1 MKNFLFPLSFLLAAA
16 SVAAAFPGGFGAGG
30 GVDPYIITEFVG
42 QIAGDGNASGRTQES
57 SAIGAGTAII
67 VTVGQSNIAN
77 NALGTYTVSNA
88 TAQNL
93 SIYDGGIYLCADP
106 VLGPSGPGGTSG
118 SSSPNC
124 AIADSLITNSVYSRV
139 IMVPIGINGT
149 LAADWNGAVL
159 SSRITVAMRRLA
171 ALGVSPTQI
180 MWHQGEQDNFAGTSG
195 AAYTASV
202 QAVATQ
208 FRNLGYTGPFFV
220 ATETYDGSGNS
231 ATIQTAQ
238 ANAVSSPLHIVAG
251 ANWDSLTGSTN
262 RQPGGPHL
270 TQVGSAAAA
279 ALDVTVITNC
289 KNTSC

>member
-1 MKNFLFPLSFLLAAA
+1 MRRAVVFTSFILAA
-16 SVAAAFPGGFGAGG
+16 SAAWAGFPIGT
-30 GVDPYIITEFVG
+30 VIDPYIITEFPV
-42 QIAGDGNASGRTQES
+42 QIAGLSNAAGRTQES
-57 SAIGAGTAII
+57 PVIGAGTAII
-67 VTVGQSNIAN
+67 VTLGQSNIAN
-77 NALGTYTVSNA
+77 NALGTYTVTNS
-88 TAQNL
+88 TAQNM
-93 SIYDGGIYLCADP
+93 SVYDGGIYLCADP

-124 AIADSLITNSVYSRV
+124 AIADELITNGVYSRV
-139 IMVPIGINGT
+139 IMVPIAINGT
-149 LAADWNGAVL
+149 LAADWNGASL
-159 SSRITVAMRRLA
+159 ASRITVAMRRLSV
-171 ALGVSPTQI
+171 LGVMPTYI
-180 MWHQGEQDNFAGTSG
+180 LWHQGEQDNFAGTSG
-195 AAYTASV
+195 PAYTASV

-220 ATETYDGSGNS
+220 ATETYDGVGNS

-251 ANWDSLTGSTN
+251 ADWDSLTGGTN
-262 RQPGGPHL
+262 RQAGPHL